1 MSIPPAD
8 QPATMTPMQA
18 LNRWLSRYFSDPQIL
33 FLASALLALFA
44 TLLFFGQMLT
54 PVLASI
60 VIAYLLEGLVGVLVR
75 MRWPRWAAVSL
86 VFAVFM
92 LFVVSMLLGVL
103 PSVSRQVRDLLQ
115 QLPNMLAHGQQVLM
129 QLPERYP
136 DLITSEQITELI
148 DSIRRDIAGLGQQL
162 LSLSLS
168 SVVGVITL
176 LVYLILMPLLVF
188 FFLKDKELILA
199 WFRRWLPRHRAIAGD
214 VWRKVD
220 RQISNYVR
228 GKVWE
233 ILIVWAV
240 SFATFSL
247 FGLNY
252 ALLLSVLVGLSVI
265 IPYIGASVVTIPV
278 VLIAWFQ
285 WGWGPAFIWLTFSYT
300 IIQALDGNVL
310 VPLLFSE
317 VVDLHPVAII
327 VAILVFGGIWGF
339 WGVFFAI
346 PLATLVQ
353 AILSA
358 LPPHL
363 DAERAKDDSALVEGS
378 SIAGASERLG

>member
-1 MSIPPAD
+1 M
-8 QPATMTPMQA
+8 PMQA
-18 LNRWLSRYFSDPQIL
+18 LSRWLARYFSDPQIL
-33 FLASALLALFA
+33 VLVSVLVVLFA
-44 TLLFFGQMLT
+44 VLLFFGQMLT

-60 VIAYLLEGLVGVLVR
+60 VIAYLLEGLVGLLER
-75 MRWPRWAAVSL
+75 WHWPRWLAVFL
-86 VFAVFM
+86 VFTLFM
-92 LFVVSMLLGVL
+92 LFVLSMLFGVL
-103 PSVSRQVRDLLQ
+103 PSVSRQIRDLLQ
-115 QLPNMLAHGQQVLM
+115 QLPSMLAHGQQVLM

-136 DLITSEQITELI
+136 DLITSAQIAELI
-148 DSIRRDIAGLGQQL
+148 GSIRSDIAGLGQQL

-188 FFLKDKELILA
+188 FFLKDKVLILD
-199 WFRRWLPRHRAIAGD
+199 WFGRWLPRHRAIASD
-214 VWRKVD
+214 VWKKVD
-220 RQISNYVR
+220 RQISNYIR

-233 ILIVWAV
+233 ILIVGAV

-252 ALLLSVLVGLSVI
+252 ALLLAVLVGLSVI
-265 IPYIGASVVTIPV
+265 IPFIGASLVTIPV

-285 WGWGPAFIWLTFSYT
+285 WGWGPTFIWLTVAYI
-300 IIQALDGNVL
+300 IIQGLDGNVL

-358 LPPHL
+358 LPQHI
-363 DAERAKDDSALVEGS
+363 DSERAKETERGSTAIEGES
-378 SIAGASERLG
+378 SGV

>member
-1 MSIPPAD
+1 MLLRAF
-8 QPATMTPMQA
+8 
-18 LNRWLSRYFSDPQIL
+18 NRWLSRYFSDPQIV
-33 FLASALLALFA
+33 FLVSAVLVLFA
-44 TLLFFGQMLT
+44 ILLFFGRMLT

-60 VIAYLLEGLVGVLVR
+60 VIAYLLEGLVGLLER
-75 MRWPRWAAVSL
+75 LRWPRWFAVFL
-86 VFAVFM
+86 VFTLFM
-92 LFVVSMLLGVL
+92 LFVASMLLGVL
-103 PSVSRQVRDLLQ
+103 PSVSRQIRDLLQ

-136 DLITSEQITELI
+136 DLVTSAQIAELI
-148 DSIRRDIAGLGQQL
+148 GSIRRDIAGLGQQL

-188 FFLKDKELILA
+188 FFLKDKELILS
-199 WFRRWLPRHRAIAGD
+199 WFWRWLPHHRGVASD
-214 VWRKVD
+214 VWKKVD
-220 RQISNYVR
+220 RQISNYIR

-240 SFATFSL
+240 SFVTFSL

-265 IPYIGASVVTIPV
+265 IPYIGASLVTIPV

-285 WGWGPAFIWLTFSYT
+285 WGWGPTFVWLTAAYL
-300 IIQALDGNVL
+300 IIQMLDGNVL

-327 VAILVFGGIWGF
+327 VAILVFGGVWGF

-358 LPPHL
+358 LPQHI
-363 DAERAKDDSALVEGS
+363 DAKRASVESAPRQDSPVVC
-378 SIAGASERLG
+378 ASE

>member
-1 MSIPPAD
+1 MPF
-8 QPATMTPMQA
+8 TA
-18 LNRWLSRYFSDPQIL
+18 LNRWLRRYLSDPQIV
-33 FLASALLALFA
+33 FLVSALLVLF
-44 TLLFFGQMLT
+44 TILLFLGRMLA

-60 VIAYLLEGLVGVLVR
+60 VIAYLLEGVVAMLER
-75 MRWPRWAAVSL
+75 HRWPRLVAVIV
-86 VFAVFM
+86 VFVLFM
-92 LFVVSMLLGVL
+92 VFVVSMVLGVL
-103 PSVSRQVRDLLQ
+103 PSVWRQITDLLQ
-115 QLPNMLAHGQQVLM
+115 QLPGMLAHGQQALM

-136 DLITSEQITELI
+136 ELVSSEQIAEVMG
-148 DSIRRDIAGLGQQL
+148 SIRREIAGLGQKL
-162 LSLSLS
+162 LSLSVS
-168 SVVGVITL
+168 SVVGVITV

-188 FFLKDKELILA
+188 FFLKDKDLILG
-199 WFRRWLPRHRAIAGD
+199 WFRSWLPRHRAVAGD
-214 VWRKVD
+214 VWHKVD
-220 RQISNYVR
+220 RQFSNYVR

-233 ILIVWAV
+233 ILIVGVV
-240 SFATFSL
+240 SFVTFTL

-265 IPYIGASVVTIPV
+265 IPYVGASVVTVPV

-285 WGWGPAFIWLTFSYT
+285 WGWGPAFAWLTVSYL

-327 VAILVFGGIWGF
+327 VAILIFGGIWGF

-353 AILSA
+353 AILTA
-358 LPPHL
+358 LPRHVEAHPGGL
-363 DAERAKDDSALVEGS
+363 PDVGGAEADSGQSV
-378 SIAGASERLG
+378 

>member
-1 MSIPPAD
+1 MPFK
-8 QPATMTPMQA
+8 A
-18 LNRWLSRYFSDPQIL
+18 LNRWLGRYLSDPQIV
-33 FLASALLALFA
+33 FLVSALLVLFA
-44 TLLFFGQMLT
+44 VLLVLGRMLA

-60 VIAYLLEGLVGVLVR
+60 VIAYLLEGVVAMLER
-75 MRWPRWAAVSL
+75 RRWPRLAAVVV
-86 VFAVFM
+86 VFVLFV

-103 PSVSRQVRDLLQ
+103 PSVSRQVTDLLQ
-115 QLPNMLAHGQQVLM
+115 QLPGMLAHGQQALM
-129 QLPERYP
+129 RLPERYP
-136 DLITSEQITELI
+136 DLVTSEQIAEVMG
-148 DSIRRDIAGLGQQL
+148 SVRREIAGLGQQL

-168 SVVGVITL
+168 SVVGVITV

-188 FFLKDKELILA
+188 FFLKDKELILG
-199 WFRRWLPRHRAIAGD
+199 WFKRWLPRHRAVAGD
-214 VWRKVD
+214 VWNKVD
-220 RQISNYVR
+220 RQFSNYVR

-233 ILIVWAV
+233 ILIVGTV
-240 SFATFSL
+240 SFVTFSL

-252 ALLLSVLVGLSVI
+252 ALLLAVLVGLSVI
-265 IPYIGASVVTIPV
+265 IPYVGASVVTVPV

-285 WGWGPAFIWLTFSYT
+285 WGWGPAFVWLTISYL

-327 VAILVFGGIWGF
+327 VAILVFGGVWGF

-353 AILSA
+353 AILTA
-358 LPPHL
+358 LPRHVEALP
-363 DAERAKDDSALVEGS
+363 DAQCEAADT
-378 SIAGASERLG
+378 GAEPGQPV

>member
-1 MSIPPAD
+1 M
-8 QPATMTPMQA
+8 PMQA
-18 LNRWLSRYFSDPQIL
+18 LNRWLSRYLSDPQIL
-33 FLASALLALFA
+33 VLISVLAVLFA
-44 TLLFFGQMLT
+44 VLLFFGRMLT

-60 VIAYLLEGLVGVLVR
+60 VIAYLLEGLVGVLER
-75 MRWPRWAAVSL
+75 LHWPRWLAVFL
-86 VFAVFM
+86 VFTLFM
-92 LFVVSMLLGVL
+92 LFVLSMLLGVL
-103 PSVSRQVRDLLQ
+103 PSVSSQIRDLLQ
-115 QLPNMLAHGQQVLM
+115 QLPGMLAHGQHVLM

-136 DLITSEQITELI
+136 DLITSAQIAEVI
-148 DSIRRDIAGLGQQL
+148 GGIRSDIAGLGQQL

-188 FFLKDKELILA
+188 FFLKDKALILG
-199 WFRRWLPRHRAIAGD
+199 WFGRWLPRHNAIASN
-214 VWRKVD
+214 VWMKVD

-233 ILIVWAV
+233 ILIVWVV
-240 SFATFSL
+240 SYATFSL

-265 IPYIGASVVTIPV
+265 IPFIGASVVTIPI

-285 WGWGPAFIWLTFSYT
+285 WGWGPAFIWLTFSYI

-346 PLATLVQ
+346 PLATVVQ
-353 AILSA
+353 ALLSA
-358 LPPHL
+358 LPQHM
-363 DAERAKDDSALVEGS
+363 DAERAKVEPAS
-378 SIAGASERLG
+378 SPLGKDAATVGVSDQLR